1 MGPFSSNGS
10 EATGYVVG
18 GIEWYRKHFKLDK
31 SETGKTVILK
41 FNGIFMN
48 SEVWI
53 NGISV
58 GSHPYGFT
66 PFWFDITP
74 YLNQTGEENVIAVKV
89 NNTGYTARWYSGSGI
104 YRNVHLTITDP
115 VHFSVWGAY
124 ITTPEVSIGS
134 ADVNLEVTLQNDA
147 DVVSD
152 AHVSIKIISPG
163 GNVVEETEWQV
174 KIGAKEKS
182 VFSQAVVVKDPLLW
196 SVNSPNLYEAEMTVK
211 DSNGKITDRYVQTF
225 GIRSIEFSAKK
236 GFLLN
241 GEPLLIKGGCV
252 HHDNGLLGSAA
263 IDRAEERRVEIM
275 KANGYNAIRCSHNPP
290 SEAFLNACD
299 RLGILVINEI
309 FDVWEKNKFMPQ
321 GSHLFF
327 KEYWKKDVEAW
338 VLRDRNHPSVIMWS
352 IGNEIGEAADTSGL
366 RIATNLVNAVRSLD
380 STRAITEVMTDA
392 GLALTGVPTWH
403 KQSEHKGLLDVVGYN
418 YKYQV
423 YEEDHKLYPDR
434 IMYASESSPFDA
446 YESWQAVE
454 KSPWVIGDFV
464 WTGMDY
470 LDESGIAI
478 GFGTP
483 KYFRKD
489 RPNDQMLSNYKKL
502 ADKLSKGEQ
511 VTIDDIFN
519 WPNKIPAVFVA
530 WCGDI
535 YITGEMELQMYYKNI
550 LWGNSNL
557 G

>member
-1 MGPFSSNGS
+1 
-10 EATGYVVG
+10 
-18 GIEWYRKHFKLDK
+18 
-31 SETGKTVILK
+31 
-41 FNGIFMN
+41 MN
-48 SEVWI
+48 SEVWL

-58 GSHPYGFT
+58 GSHPYGYT
-66 PFWFDITP
+66 PFGFDITP

-104 YRNVHLTITDP
+104 YRNVHLIITDP

-147 DVVSD
+147 DVASD
-152 AHVSIKIISPG
+152 AHVSVKIISPG

-174 KIGAKEKS
+174 KIGAKEKY

-252 HHDNGLLGSAA
+252 HHDNGLLGSTA

-321 GSHLFF
+321 
-327 KEYWKKDVEAW
+327 
-338 VLRDRNHPSVIMWS
+338 
-352 IGNEIGEAADTSGL
+352 DTG
-366 RIATNLVNAVRSLD
+366 
-380 STRAITEVMTDA
+380 
-392 GLALTGVPTWH
+392 
-403 KQSEHKGLLDVVGYN
+403 
-418 YKYQV
+418 
-423 YEEDHKLYPDR
+423 
-434 IMYASESSPFDA
+434 
-446 YESWQAVE
+446 
-454 KSPWVIGDFV
+454 
-464 WTGMDY
+464 
-470 LDESGIAI
+470 
-478 GFGTP
+478 
-483 KYFRKD
+483 
-489 RPNDQMLSNYKKL
+489 
-502 ADKLSKGEQ
+502 
-511 VTIDDIFN
+511 
-519 WPNKIPAVFVA
+519 
-530 WCGDI
+530 
-535 YITGEMELQMYYKNI
+535 
-550 LWGNSNL
+550 
-557 G
+557 